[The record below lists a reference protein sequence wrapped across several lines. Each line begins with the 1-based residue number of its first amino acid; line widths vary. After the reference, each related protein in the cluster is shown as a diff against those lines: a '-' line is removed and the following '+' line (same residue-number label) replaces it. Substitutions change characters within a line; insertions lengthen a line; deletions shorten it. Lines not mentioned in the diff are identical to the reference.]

1 MIFSQ
6 ERHPSEWWGFA
17 NLKIQVF
24 ETYSAFTAG
33 IKKTFLQGRKET
45 ILWVQTCVTREQ
57 LEDEQVKVQ
66 LVVDGEL
73 IGESVGD
80 VRDLWSP
87 EVKDFSLSIRKSR
100 PDQKYRIKEVFI
112 HTSFWYE

>member
-1 MIFSQ
+1 M
-6 ERHPSEWWGFA
+6 
-17 NLKIQVF
+17 F

-45 ILWVQTCVTREQ
+45 ILFPGEWVRTCVTREQ

-73 IGESVGD
+73 MGESVSSD
-80 VRDLWSP
+80 SQIL
-87 EVKDFSLSIRKSR
+87 K
-100 PDQKYRIKEVFI
+100 
-112 HTSFWYE
+112 